1 MTMAMRKSNQPRSV
15 GRILSGQAH
24 LSVLRL
30 TEAWPDVVGPAAAGH
45 CRPASFAKGRLV
57 VSADSSAWANE
68 LDFLAA
74 EIMPRLEALLGVGV
88 VREIKFKTA
97 SRRRG
102 LKAPLR
108 AEEPIRPPT
117 REPAPGET
125 ARIRAETEA
134 IKDPELR
141 DQILKLRLKAARHP
155 APSFPPTNPGRSPRS
170 K

>member
-30 TEAWPDVVGPAAAGH
+30 TEAWPDIVGPAAAGH

-74 EIMPRLEALLGVGV
+74 EIMPRLEALLGIGV

-102 LKAPLR
+102 LQAPSR
-108 AEEPIRPPT
+108 AEEPVRPPA
-117 REPAPGET
+117 REPGTGGNGP
-125 ARIRAETEA
+125 
-134 IKDPELR
+134 
-141 DQILKLRLKAARHP
+141 
-155 APSFPPTNPGRSPRS
+155 NPGRDRGHKGPGVAGSDPQTAPKSGPSPS
-170 K
+170 AFISADQSGPVSPA